1 MRRRLGA
8 RRFVQLVLMPVLAF
22 YLWVTVA
29 IAWALFRDG
38 RIASRG
44 MALALMVL
52 VGVSIGL
59 VVAELRFGRQV
70 EALSAAYDAE
80 PAAAGRDAAP
90 LPLAPSGRPDR
101 AAADDAFEQVR
112 VRVEERPD
120 DWRAW
125 YELGLAYGDARD
137 TARGR
142 RAMRRAI
149 ALRTGDR

>member
-1 MRRRLGA
+1 VL
-8 RRFVQLVLMPVLAF
+8 LVLMPVLAF
-22 YLWVTVA
+22 YLWVTLA

-38 RIASRG
+38 RVVSRG
-44 MALALMVL
+44 MALALIAL
-52 VGVSIGL
+52 VAVSVGL
-59 VVAELRFGRQV
+59 VVAELRFGRAVQ
-70 EALSAAYDAE
+70 ALSAAYDAE
-80 PAAAGRDAAP
+80 PVNATSDVPP

-101 AAADDAFEQVR
+101 AAADAAFER
-112 VRVEERPD
+112 VRLRVEAAPE

-149 ALRTGDR
+149 GLKAGDR